1 MREFIPTNARLIPP
15 KAKQVFQG
23 EIYNVYQWPQE
34 MFDGSKATFEMVSR
48 PDTVKSIAVK
58 GDKIVII
65 KQRQPTL
72 DWYYDFPSG
81 RHDHTEETELD
92 AAKRE
97 LREETGMTFKNWRLI
112 GVKQPFIKIDWLVY
126 TFLATDFVEQGPQML
141 DVGEEIE
148 VLEMSFDEAKELS
161 DQPDAIYMKDD
172 AQFKNYNS
180 LDELLAAPELCQYKS
195 AVV

>member
-1 MREFIPTNARLIPP
+1 MREFVPKTARLIPSE
-15 KAKQVFQG
+15 AKKVFQG

-48 PDTVKSIAVK
+48 PDTVKIIAVK
-58 GDKIVII
+58 GDKIVIV

-97 LREETGMTFKNWRLI
+97 LREETGMVFENWKLI

-126 TFLATDFVEQGPQML
+126 TFLATDFIKQGSQML
-141 DVGEEIE
+141 DAGEEIE
-148 VLEMSFDEAKELS
+148 VLELSFADLKKLS
-161 DQPDAIYMKDD
+161 NQSDAIYMKDD
-172 AQFKNYNS
+172 SQFKNYNS
-180 LDELLAAPELCQYKS
+180 LDELLAAPELYQYKS
-195 AVV
+195 AAV